1 MKKLNCKYFLC
12 SLNLLYK
19 ATIFRYQRVYLEL
32 LKRNLIADVIF
43 RPRCN
48 IWKTFYLYLNQ
59 LQDDQ

>member
-48 IWKTFYLYLNQ
+48 IWKTFYI
-59 LQDDQ
+59 